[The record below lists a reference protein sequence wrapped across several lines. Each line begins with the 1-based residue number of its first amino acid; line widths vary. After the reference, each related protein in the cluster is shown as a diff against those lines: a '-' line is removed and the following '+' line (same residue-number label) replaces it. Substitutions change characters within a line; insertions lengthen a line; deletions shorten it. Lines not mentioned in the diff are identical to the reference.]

1 MALMI
6 NLHLILTGFGLGL
19 LISAPVGPVNILCI
33 QRTLAKGF
41 WAGFA
46 IGLGAIGADFLI
58 SVAAALGITALSGLM
73 NTYET
78 QIQFIGGLILVIFGA
93 KIFLAQPKFMT
104 EMAQSSQIRGHLRG
118 IPQSFLLTITNPGAL
133 LGIFAIFGSLSSAV
147 GGLESYLDSLMIL
160 IGLLSGA
167 TIWWLGLTRLIA
179 ALRGKMTEK
188 RLKIINQIAGAVLF
202 IAGFGLVGKSLFF

>member
-58 SVAAALGITALSGLM
+58 SVAAALGITA
-73 NTYET
+73 
-78 QIQFIGGLILVIFGA
+78 Q
-93 KIFLAQPKFMT
+93 
-104 EMAQSSQIRGHLRG
+104 
-118 IPQSFLLTITNPGAL
+118 
-133 LGIFAIFGSLSSAV
+133 
-147 GGLESYLDSLMIL
+147 
-160 IGLLSGA
+160 
-167 TIWWLGLTRLIA
+167 
-179 ALRGKMTEK
+179 
-188 RLKIINQIAGAVLF
+188 
-202 IAGFGLVGKSLFF
+202 

>member
-6 NLHLILTGFGLGL
+6 NLHLILTGFGMGL

-73 NTYET
+73 SAYET
-78 QIQFIGGLILVIFGA
+78 EIQFIGGFILIGFGI
-93 KIFLAQPKFMT
+93 KIFLAQPKLPAEMT
-104 EMAQSSQIRGHLRG
+104 EPSKIRGHLKG

-133 LGIFAIFGSLSSAV
+133 LGIFAIFGSVSTAV
-147 GGLESYLDSLMIL
+147 GGFTSYLDSLMIL
-160 IGLLSGA
+160 VGLLSGA
-167 TIWWLGLTRLIA
+167 TLWWLGLTRLIA

-188 RLKIINQIAGAVLF
+188 RLKIINQISGAILFVAGV
-202 IAGFGLVGKSLFF
+202 GLVGTSVFF

>member
-188 RLKIINQIAGAVLF
+188 RLKIINQIAGSVLF

>member
-58 SVAAALGITALSGLM
+58 SVAAAMGITALSGLM

-78 QIQFIGGLILVIFGA
+78 EIQFIGGFILLIFGI
-93 KIFLAQPKFMT
+93 KIFLAHPKFMS
-104 EMAQSSQIRGHLRG
+104 EMSESSQIRGHLRG

-160 IGLLSGA
+160 VGLLSGA
-167 TIWWLGLTRLIA
+167 TLWWLGLTRLIA
-179 ALRGKMTEK
+179 AFRGKMTEK
-188 RLKIINQIAGAVLF
+188 RLKIINQIAGTVLF
-202 IAGFGLVGKSLFF
+202 VAGCGLVGKSIFY

>member
-188 RLKIINQIAGAVLF
+188 RLKIINQIAGSVLF
-202 IAGFGLVGKSLFF
+202 VAGFGLVGKSLFF

>member
-78 QIQFIGGLILVIFGA
+78 QIQFIGGLILVIFGV
-93 KIFLAQPKFMT
+93 KIFLAQPKFLT

-188 RLKIINQIAGAVLF
+188 RLKIINQIAGSVLF
-202 IAGFGLVGKSLFF
+202 VAGFGLVGKSLFF